1 MAERVVL
8 MHGHRHIDWIGEC
21 GGIAIVSAP
30 SPVMEATNELDTY
43 FYIHT
48 LEAGGDGRI
57 RLLAPQRV
65 TVRGVPRTRGTRR
78 MSSLA
83 KARNVMSDRTSR
95 IALTVCASVLLVA
108 SLYLA
113 RAVFA
118 PVAMSLFAIGVV
130 WPIQKWLEARLPQ
143 LAALAVTLL
152 VTVLVFGTL
161 IALSIWALGQVG
173 RWLITNA
180 AHLEALYS
188 QIAGWFEG
196 HGIFVLGL
204 FVERFDVLWLARPF
218 QILVSHA
225 RDLVGFSLLVL
236 VFMMLGFLEV
246 GSFREKL
253 LAVTGS
259 DRGARLVALGERM
272 AGKFR
277 RYMIIRTVAS
287 IVTGLTVLSCAGR
300 LGFSSLTP
308 GAFWRSC

>member
-1 MAERVVL
+1 
-8 MHGHRHIDWIGEC
+8 
-21 GGIAIVSAP
+21 
-30 SPVMEATNELDTY
+30 
-43 FYIHT
+43 
-48 LEAGGDGRI
+48 
-57 RLLAPQRV
+57 
-65 TVRGVPRTRGTRR
+65 
-78 MSSLA
+78 
-83 KARNVMSDRTSR
+83 
-95 IALTVCASVLLVA
+95 
-108 SLYLA
+108 
-113 RAVFA
+113 
-118 PVAMSLFAIGVV
+118 MSLFAIAVV

-236 VFMMLGFLEV
+236 VFMMLGLLEV
-246 GSFREKL
+246 RSFREKL

-287 IVTGLTVLSCAGR
+287 IVTGLTVGLLCWAVGVQ
-300 LGFSSLTP
+300 LP
-308 GAFWRSC
+308 YAWAFWRSC